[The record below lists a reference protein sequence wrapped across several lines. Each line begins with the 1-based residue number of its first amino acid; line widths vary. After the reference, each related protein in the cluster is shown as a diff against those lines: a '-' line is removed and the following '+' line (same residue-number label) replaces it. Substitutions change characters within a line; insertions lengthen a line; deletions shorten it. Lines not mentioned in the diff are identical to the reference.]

1 MFTLA
6 VETLVEFCHHLF
18 EAAGVPRDEAAVVA
32 RSLVEANRSG
42 HDSHGVMRVP
52 QYVQALREGKL
63 RAGVGLDVIH
73 ETAAALAADANWGL
87 GQVQAHRLLDRIIPK
102 ARLLGIAIGTL
113 RHCGHTG
120 RLGEYGERLA
130 AEGLVLLATVNS
142 HGLGR
147 RVAPPGGTEAR
158 LSTNPLCLAA
168 PTADPAAPLVLD
180 IGTSVRAEGKVRG
193 YYQRGEPVPPG
204 WLLDAAGQPT
214 TDPAVLYTEPRGS
227 ILPLGGPQAY
237 KGFGLA
243 LLLDALAG
251 GLSGGLC
258 SRDERTQ
265 TGTLPAGI
273 GNAAV
278 FIVIDPNLLAGSAHF
293 VSEVHTLAQFV
304 RGCPV
309 RGSEVI
315 MLPGDPE
322 RTARLT
328 HRQYVSIVPPTW
340 QQLTALAESLGVSV
354 PVPVPMSAGSEQ
366 SAG

>member
-1 MFTLA
+1 MFTVA
-6 VETLVEFCHHLF
+6 IETLVDFCQRLF
-18 EAAGVPRDEAAVVA
+18 QAAGVPYDEAAVVA
-32 RSLVEANRSG
+32 RSLVAADRSG
-42 HDSHGVMRVP
+42 HESHGVMRVP

-63 RAGVGLDVIH
+63 RAGVGLDIIH
-73 ETAAALAADANWGL
+73 QTAAALAADANWGL
-87 GQVQAHRLLDRIIPK
+87 GQVQAHRLLDRIVPK

-130 AEGLVLLATVNS
+130 AEGLALLATVNS

-158 LSTNPLCLAA
+158 LSTNPLCVAV

-180 IGTSVRAEGKVRG
+180 IGTSVCAEGKVRG

-265 TGTLPAGI
+265 AGTLPAGV
-273 GNAAV
+273 GNAVV

-293 VSEVHTLAQFV
+293 TSEVNALAQFV
-304 RGCPV
+304 RSCPV
-309 RGSEVI
+309 SSSQPI
-315 MLPGDPE
+315 LLPGDPE
-322 RTARLT
+322 RTAR
-328 HRQYVSIVPPTW
+328 HQRAQEVPLAQSTW
-340 QQLTALAESLGVSV
+340 QQLTALADTLGVSV
-354 PVPVPMSAGSEQ
+354 PASIVA
-366 SAG
+366 